1 MKKIV
6 LALAATVCLASCVD
20 AKLGKESVKE
30 ELENALDISSDDAS
44 DKGKRVTETVSV
56 KPFEKISVAGSFDVH
71 YVQGETTSVKVEGPV
86 KYLRQTVV
94 ANDGQTLRIKTKR
107 GVWRSMEDVNVYIT
121 SPDLTHVSMAGSGE
135 LDAEGMVDT
144 DNLTLELAG
153 SGEIDF
159 KQLVCDNLNIQVAG
173 SGDVDVE
180 SVDVNKADMQ
190 IAGSGDIKVHFV
202 RADFVSAQVAGSG
215 DIKLSGKAKQVDKKV
230 AGSGDIDTSRLV
242 TQ

>member
-1 MKKIV
+1 MKLELGYVKVTDVV
-6 LALAATVCLASCVD
+6 LGT
-20 AKLGKESVKE
+20 ESKYEDGVVSIDVEAVRKMI
-30 ELENALDISSDDAS
+30 LEN
-44 DKGKRVTETVSV
+44 
-56 KPFEKISVAGSFDVH
+56 EKIADVQLDVAKPGESTRITPVKDVI
-71 YVQGETTSVKVEGPV
+71 QPRVKVEGPV

-135 LDAEGMVDT
+135 FDAEGMVDT

-215 DIKLSGKAKQVDKKV
+215 DIKLSGKAKQVEKKV
-230 AGSGDIDTSRLV
+230 AGSGSVDTGRLV

>member
-1 MKKIV
+1 MKKIL

-30 ELENALDISSDDAS
+30 ELKNALNISSDDAS

-86 KYLRQTVV
+86 KYLQQTVI
-94 ANDGQTLRIKTKR
+94 ANDGKTLRIKTKR
-107 GVWRSMEDVNVYIT
+107 GVRRSMEDVNVYVT
-121 SPDLTHVSMAGSGE
+121 SPDLTQVSMAGSGE
-135 LDAEGMVDT
+135 FDAEGMVDT

-190 IAGSGDIKVHFV
+190 IAGSGDIEVHFV

-215 DIKLSGKAKQVDKKV
+215 DIKLSGKAKQVEKKV

>member
-30 ELENALDISSDDAS
+30 ELKNALNISQDVAS

-86 KYLRQTVV
+86 KYLQQTVV
-94 ANDGQTLRIKTKR
+94 ANDGKTLRIKTKR
-107 GVWRSMEDVNVYIT
+107 GVWRSMEDVNVYVT
-121 SPDLTHVSMAGSGE
+121 SPDLTQVSMAGSGE
-135 LDAEGMVDT
+135 FDAEGMVDT

-190 IAGSGDIKVHFV
+190 IAGSGDIEVHFV

-215 DIKLSGKAKQVDKKV
+215 DIRLSGKAKQVEKKV
-230 AGSGDIDTSRLV
+230 AGSGSVDTSRLV

>member
-1 MKKIV
+1 MKKIL

-44 DKGKRVTETVSV
+44 NKGKRVMETVSV

-135 LDAEGMVDT
+135 FDAEGMVDT

-215 DIKLSGKAKQVDKKV
+215 DIRLSGKAKQVDKKV

>member
-6 LALAATVCLASCVD
+6 LALAAMVCLASCVD

-30 ELENALDISSDDAS
+30 ELKNALDISQDDAS

-86 KYLRQTVV
+86 KYLRQTVI
-94 ANDGQTLRIKTKR
+94 ANDGKTLRIKTKR
-107 GVWRSMEDVNVYIT
+107 GVWRSMEDVNVYVT

-135 LDAEGMVDT
+135 FDAEGMVDT

-215 DIKLSGKAKQVDKKV
+215 DIRLSGKAKQVDKKV

>member
-30 ELENALDISSDDAS
+30 ELKNALNISQDVAS

-86 KYLRQTVV
+86 KYLQQTVI
-94 ANDGQTLRIKTKR
+94 ANDGKTLRIKTKR

-135 LDAEGMVDT
+135 FDAEGMVDT

-215 DIKLSGKAKQVDKKV
+215 DIKLSGKAKQVEKKV
-230 AGSGDIDTSRLV
+230 AGSGSVDTGRLV

>member
-44 DKGKRVTETVSV
+44 NKGKRVMETVSV

-71 YVQGETTSVKVEGPV
+71 YVQGETTSVKVEGSV

-135 LDAEGMVDT
+135 FDAEGMVDT

-215 DIKLSGKAKQVDKKV
+215 DIRLSGKAKQVDKKV

>member
-71 YVQGETTSVKVEGPV
+71 YIQGETTSVKVEGPV
-86 KYLRQTVV
+86 KYLQQTVV

-135 LDAEGMVDT
+135 FDAEGMVDT

-180 SVDVNKADMQ
+180 SVDVNKAYMQ

-215 DIKLSGKAKQVDKKV
+215 DIKLSGKAKQVEKKV
-230 AGSGDIDTSRLV
+230 AGSGSVDTGRLV

>member
-1 MKKIV
+1 M
-6 LALAATVCLASCVD
+6 
-20 AKLGKESVKE
+20 
-30 ELENALDISSDDAS
+30 ENALDISSDDAS

-135 LDAEGMVDT
+135 FDAEGMVDT

-215 DIKLSGKAKQVDKKV
+215 DIKLSGKAKQVEKKV
-230 AGSGDIDTSRLV
+230 AGSGSVDTGRLV